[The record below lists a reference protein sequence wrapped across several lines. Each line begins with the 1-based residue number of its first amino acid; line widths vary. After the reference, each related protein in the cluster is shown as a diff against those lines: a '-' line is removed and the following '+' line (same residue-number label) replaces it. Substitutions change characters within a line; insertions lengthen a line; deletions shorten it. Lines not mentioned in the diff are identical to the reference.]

1 MLFRSKRFIVMCLL
15 FLGLFLFF
23 QFSNNKLYALAVS
36 KEEYNICDLKTLTGE
51 EIEQEGDTYKINVCS
66 NENKVEIIFNI
77 KNNKNNSKEELLRYV
92 NDLIVIG
99 EDNTIAGNIDCS
111 DDMIMRV
118 NLNEGN
124 NLIKL
129 KNKKDNS
136 DMLRLSINYTKV
148 QITGIPDNINVGDN
162 FSLKCSINKEVYNN
176 TKWSSY
182 GINTLIVSEDGN
194 VTIVDGGIGR
204 VMGTIYK
211 ENKIV
216 GSVNISIYAF
226 GEGKLGWIKNDDKW
240 YYIDPIK
247 KYFKIG
253 WLESNN
259 NWYYMNKDGSMK
271 IGWLNDNEHTYYF
284 NTKGEMVIGTV
295 NIDGKEY
302 NFDNKGELIEK

>member
-1 MLFRSKRFIVMCLL
+1 MLVRSKRFMVMCLL
-15 FLGLFLFF
+15 FLGLLLFF
-23 QFSNNKLYALAVS
+23 QFSNNKLYALALS
-36 KEEYNICDLKTLTGE
+36 KDEYKICDLKTLTGE
-51 EIEQEGDTYKINVCS
+51 EIKQEEDIYKINICN

-77 KNNKNNSKEELLRYV
+77 ENNKDNSKKELLRYV
-92 NDLIVIG
+92 NDLIVLG
-99 EDNTIAGNIDCS
+99 EDNTIVGSIDFS
-111 DDMIMRV
+111 DAIIMRV
-118 NLNEGN
+118 NLNEGT

-136 DMLRLSINYTKV
+136 EILRLSINYTKV
-148 QITGIPDNINVGDN
+148 KMIGIPDNINVGDN
-162 FSLKCSINKEVYNN
+162 FSLKCSINKEVYND

-182 GINTLIVSEDGN
+182 GIDTLIVSEDGN
-194 VTIVDGGIGR
+194 VTIVNGGIGSI
-204 VMGTIYK
+204 MGTIYK
-211 ENKIV
+211 EGKIV
-216 GSVNISIYAF
+216 GSVNISIYAL

-271 IGWLNDNEHTYYF
+271 TGWLNDNEHTYYF
-284 NTKGEMVIGTV
+284 NEKGAMVKGKV

-302 NFDNKGELIEK
+302 NFNNKGELI

>member
-1 MLFRSKRFIVMCLL
+1 MLVRSKRFMVMCLL
-15 FLGLFLFF
+15 FLGLLLFF
-23 QFSNNKLYALAVS
+23 QFSNNKLYALALS
-36 KEEYNICDLKTLTGE
+36 KDEYKICDLKTLTGE
-51 EIEQEGDTYKINVCS
+51 EIKQEEDIYKINICN

-77 KNNKNNSKEELLRYV
+77 ENNKDNSKKELLRYV
-92 NDLIVIG
+92 NDLIVLG
-99 EDNTIAGNIDCS
+99 EDNTIVGSIDFS
-111 DDMIMRV
+111 DAIIMRV
-118 NLNEGN
+118 NLNEGT

-136 DMLRLSINYTKV
+136 EILRLSINYTKV
-148 QITGIPDNINVGDN
+148 KMIGIPDNINVGDN
-162 FSLKCSINKEVYNN
+162 FSLKCSINKEVYND

-182 GINTLIVSEDGN
+182 GIDTLIISEDGN
-194 VTIVDGGIGR
+194 VTIVNGGIGS

-216 GSVNISIYAF
+216 GSVNISIYAL
-226 GEGKLGWIKNDDKW
+226 GKGKLGWIKNDDKW

-271 IGWLNDNEHTYYF
+271 TGWLNDNEHTYYF
-284 NTKGEMVIGTV
+284 NEKGAMVKGKV

-302 NFDNKGELIEK
+302 NFNNKGELI

>member
-1 MLFRSKRFIVMCLL
+1 MLVRSKRFMVMCLL
-15 FLGLFLFF
+15 FLGLLLFF
-23 QFSNNKLYALAVS
+23 QFSNNKLYALALS
-36 KEEYNICDLKTLTGE
+36 KDEYKICDLKTLTGE
-51 EIEQEGDTYKINVCS
+51 EIKQEEDIYKINICN

-77 KNNKNNSKEELLRYV
+77 ENNKDNSKKELLRYV
-92 NDLIVIG
+92 NDLIVLG
-99 EDNTIAGNIDCS
+99 EDNTIVGSIDFS
-111 DDMIMRV
+111 DAIIMRV
-118 NLNEGN
+118 NLNEDT

-136 DMLRLSINYTKV
+136 EILRLSINYTKV
-148 QITGIPDNINVGDN
+148 KMIGIPDNINVGDN
-162 FSLKCSINKEVYNN
+162 FSLKCSINKEVYND

-182 GINTLIVSEDGN
+182 GIDTLIVSEDGN
-194 VTIVDGGIGR
+194 VTIVNGGIGSI
-204 VMGTIYK
+204 MGTIYK
-211 ENKIV
+211 EDKIV
-216 GSVNISIYAF
+216 GSVNISIYAL

-271 IGWLNDNEHTYYF
+271 TGWLNDNEHTYYF
-284 NTKGEMVIGTV
+284 NEKGAMVKGKV

-302 NFDNKGELIEK
+302 NFNNKGELI

>member
-1 MLFRSKRFIVMCLL
+1 MLVRSKRFMVMCLL
-15 FLGLFLFF
+15 FLGLLLFF
-23 QFSNNKLYALAVS
+23 QFSNNKLYALALS
-36 KEEYNICDLKTLTGE
+36 KDEYKICDLKTLTGE
-51 EIEQEGDTYKINVCS
+51 EIKQEEDIYKINICN

-77 KNNKNNSKEELLRYV
+77 ENNKDNSKKELLRYV
-92 NDLIVIG
+92 NDLIVLG
-99 EDNTIAGNIDCS
+99 EDNTIVGSIDFS
-111 DDMIMRV
+111 DAIIMRV
-118 NLNEGN
+118 NLNEGT

-136 DMLRLSINYTKV
+136 EILRLSINYTKV
-148 QITGIPDNINVGDN
+148 KMIGIPDNINVGDN
-162 FSLKCSINKEVYNN
+162 FSLKCSINKEVYND

-182 GINTLIVSEDGN
+182 GIDTLIVSEDGN
-194 VTIVDGGIGR
+194 VTIVNGGIGSI
-204 VMGTIYK
+204 MGTIYK
-211 ENKIV
+211 EDKIV
-216 GSVNISIYAF
+216 GSVNISIYAL

-271 IGWLNDNEHTYYF
+271 TGWLNDNEHTYYF
-284 NTKGEMVIGTV
+284 NEKGAMVKGKV

-302 NFDNKGELIEK
+302 NFNNKGELI